1 MLKGKPVKE
10 LNDSN
15 LNPSRQG
22 TGPFRIRSLLIYLK
36 QVFLQPLQLF
46 SQDVFI
52 QKRRYQNTFLSREQ
66 PSVHGFPF
74 LLRGYHRLGCPQGKD
89 NQMWNTAGTFRS
101 YTSDT
106 ANPDHVV
113 VIGVGRTAGSTTR
126 SSAQGEISAQGEP
139 ISASLSS
146 KIEVK
151 GVHISRTSRLY
162 FASEEFETNRSYLT
176 YCRCSPKL
184 VFFFFFGWVADTNS
198 QKLSFVSD
206 QIKHAVVF

>member
-1 MLKGKPVKE
+1 MSATCTTQSVLNCLRHELYIKARRNQYTYIENDILSFSSLYLSGFHDTTFFLNLSETFVVNEEVTAFQKVMLKGKPVKE

-126 SSAQGEISAQGEP
+126 SSAQGEI
-139 ISASLSS
+139 
-146 KIEVK
+146 
-151 GVHISRTSRLY
+151 
-162 FASEEFETNRSYLT
+162 
-176 YCRCSPKL
+176 
-184 VFFFFFGWVADTNS
+184 
-198 QKLSFVSD
+198 
-206 QIKHAVVF
+206 